1 MKKDLLIDSSGYVL
15 NILEKILDSDIKIDG
30 IENIPKNNPR
40 IFVANHF
47 TRTEAIV
54 VPYALYELTGKKVGV
69 IADDGLFKTYFGNF
83 LKNIGALPKSH
94 PNRNNIIL
102 GEILTGKKDWM
113 IFPEGRMVKAKDIV
127 KMDNHYC
134 VRIDNEESRV
144 FTGSAFFALYSELL
158 RKDYLNKKIRN
169 ITKFKRKYLIED
181 EETIN
186 INETMIVPINIS
198 YSPLRNGENFLKK
211 IAKKLFDNIDEKF
224 LEEIEIES
232 NIVLKS
238 KTIIRILKPISLHKM
253 LKESYGIEL
262 NHKTTI
268 EGLRYDLTHKFMKR
282 IYENLTIRF
291 EHIFA
296 LTLYHYPKE
305 VICKNHF
312 KRLLYLIATKVKQD
326 CQLFEE
332 DLQKDI
338 INLISYE
345 KYIPFNEILKI
356 AIRDKIIIQTKND
369 YIINKENLL
378 NKHTH
383 NTIRLKNIIRVIL
396 NEVLIIEKM
405 NDIVKEEI
413 ALCSKQIN
421 SKLLE
426 ILEKEEQEEF
436 ENDYLQFKNIDNIKD
451 KRIGQPYTF
460 TNINS
465 NKCVIAIHGFSSA
478 PKEVEEM
485 ALYLNYKGLNVYAPR
500 LRGHGTVAEDLKN
513 RNYKDWYNS
522 VSRAITIATLKYEK
536 VYLVGFST
544 GGLLALL
551 SSKKYF
557 LQLQGVVCINAAL
570 NLKDMRIKTILPAIN
585 FWNEIVSSFNAN
597 TLAKEYVD
605 NHPRYPEINYD
616 KHYVKAIMQ
625 LKELM
630 SKTRKS
636 LNRINA
642 NTLIIQAKDDPIV
655 NITSAYEIYEK
666 IHSKN
671 KELIVL
677 EQNEHVIIKGEE
689 SKRVFE
695 EILNFIVKS

>member
-1 MKKDLLIDSSGYVL
+1 MKEDLLIDSSGYVL
-15 NILEKILDSDIKIDG
+15 SILEKVLNSDIKIVG

-47 TRTEAIV
+47 TRIEAIL

-83 LKNIGALPKSH
+83 LKNLGALPKSH

-113 IFPEGRMVKAKDIV
+113 IFPEGKMVKAKDIV
-127 KMDNHYC
+127 KTNNHYC
-134 VRIDNEESRV
+134 VKIDDEESRV
-144 FTGSAFFALYSELL
+144 FTGSAFFAIYSELL
-158 RKDYLNKKIRN
+158 RKDYINKKIKN
-169 ITKFKRKYLIED
+169 ISKFKKKYLIKQED
-181 EETIN
+181 TIN
-186 INETMIVPINIS
+186 DKETMIVPINIS
-198 YSPLRNGENFLKK
+198 YSPLRNGENLLKR
-211 IAKKLFDNIDEKF
+211 IAENLFDNIDEKF

-232 NIVLKS
+232 NIILKS

-253 LKESYGIEL
+253 LKDNYEVEL

-268 EGLRYDLTHKFMKR
+268 EKLRYKLTLKFMKR

-296 LTLYHYPKE
+296 LILYHYPKE
-305 VICKNHF
+305 VICKDYF
-312 KRLLYLIATKVKQD
+312 KRLVYLIATKVKQD
-326 CQLFEE
+326 CELFED

-345 KYIPFNEILKI
+345 KYPPFNEILKI
-356 AIRDKIIIQTKND
+356 AIRDKILIQTRNN
-369 YIINKENLL
+369 YIINKNNLL

-383 NTIRLKNIIRVIL
+383 NTIRIKNILRVIL
-396 NEVLIIEKM
+396 NEVLVIDKM
-405 NDIVKEEI
+405 NKIVKEQI
-413 ALCSKQIN
+413 TLCSKEIN
-421 SKLLE
+421 TKLLE

-436 ENDYLQFKNIDNIKD
+436 ENDYLQFKNIEHIKD
-451 KRIGQPYTF
+451 KQIGQHYTL
-460 TNINS
+460 TNSNS
-465 NKCVIAIHGFSSA
+465 NKCVIAIHGFSSS

-500 LRGHGTVAEDLKN
+500 LKGHGTVPEDLKN

-522 VSRAITIATLKYEK
+522 VSRAITIATLKFEK
-536 VYLVGFST
+536 IYIVGFST

-557 LQLQGVVCINAAL
+557 LQLKGVVCINAAL
-570 NLKDMRIKTILPAIN
+570 NLKDIRINTLLPAIN
-585 FWNEIVSSFNAN
+585 FWNEIVNSFNAN

-605 NHPRYPEINYD
+605 NHPRYPEINYN
-616 KHYVKAIMQ
+616 KHYVKSIMQ

-630 SKTRKS
+630 TKTKKN
-636 LNRINA
+636 LNKIKA

-671 KELIVL
+671 KELIIL